1 MPDFTQWVN
10 GFVSRLGFQVVR
22 GGPHLHA
29 MLPLGHV
36 NRTAYVLEMAE
47 VSV

>member
-29 MLPLGHV
+29 ALVLGHV
-36 NRTAYVLEMAE
+36 ISSAVVLKVAE